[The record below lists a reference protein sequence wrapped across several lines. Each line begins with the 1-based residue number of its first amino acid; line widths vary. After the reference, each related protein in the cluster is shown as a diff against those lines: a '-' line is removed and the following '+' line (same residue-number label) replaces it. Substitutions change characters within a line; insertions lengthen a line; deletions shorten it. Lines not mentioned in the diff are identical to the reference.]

1 LGFSNSFFRLAAA
14 TCCAAALSLAA
25 GVNMPAGKVELKS
38 AGALAIGPDGI
49 LFVGD
54 SVGGAIV
61 ALDVDDRTPSKA
73 GATLEIKG
81 INEKIAAMLGTAAD
95 QILIQDVVVNPVSKN
110 VYIAVSRGRGADAV
124 PVILRAAPGGKL
136 SEVSMASI
144 KHMSVALLDQ
154 PQKERDRMETITQL
168 KYVDGKVLIAG
179 LSNEE
184 FSSSLRSIPFPFQAA
199 NKGAGIEIW
208 HGSHGR
214 FETNAPVRTFV
225 PYEINGEK
233 AILAAYTCTPLVRIP
248 VSELKAGNKVKG
260 TTIAELGNRNKP
272 IDMIVYAKGG
282 KHYILMA
289 NSSRGVMKLTADNLE
304 SYQPITKQTEVTGVP
319 YETIADLKGVQH
331 LDKYD
336 DSNAL
341 VLMGE
346 GASLDLRTVPL
357 P

>member
-1 LGFSNSFFRLAAA
+1 MSTSFKTAAGIL
-14 TCCAAALSLAA
+14 CAAALSFAA
-25 GVNMPAGKVELKS
+25 GITMQTGKVDLKS

-54 SVGGAIV
+54 TLGAKIV
-61 ALDVDDRTPSKA
+61 ALDADDRTPSKA
-73 GATLEIKG
+73 VANLEIKG
-81 INEKIAAMLGTAAD
+81 VNEKIAAMLGTAAD
-95 QILIQDVVVNPVSKN
+95 QILIQDVVVNPISKN
-110 VYIAVSRGRGADAV
+110 VYVAVQRGRGADAV
-124 PVILRAAPGGKL
+124 PVILRADPSGKL
-136 SEVSMASI
+136 SEVSLASI
-144 KHMSVALLDQ
+144 KHQSVSLVDQ
-154 PQKERDRMETITQL
+154 PQRDQQRMETITQL
-168 KYVDGKVLIAG
+168 KYVDGKVMVAG

-184 FSSSLRSIPFPFQAA
+184 FSSSLRAIPFPFESAA
-199 NKGAGIEIW
+199 KGTGIEIF
-208 HGSHGR
+208 HGAHGR

-289 NSSRGVMKLTADNLE
+289 NSSRGIMKLTGDKLE
-304 SYQPITKQTEVTGVP
+304 SYQAITKQTEITGVP

-331 LDKYD
+331 LDKFD
-336 DSNAL
+336 DTRAL

-346 GASLDLRTVPL
+346 GGSLDLRTIPL